1 MVGGA
6 LIKNNTGKNVEY
18 SELMGE
24 VVVDRLVTM
33 KVVSVHD
40 IIESLH
46 NVMEITENQS
56 RRENCK
62 VLINILARKL
72 H

>member
-1 MVGGA
+1 M
-6 LIKNNTGKNVEY
+6 IKNDIGKGFDFN
-18 SELMGE
+18 ELIGQ
-24 VVVDRLVTM
+24 VVVDLLAPASVIT
-33 KVVSVHD
+33 VHD

-46 NVMEITENQS
+46 SVMEITENQS

-62 VLINILARKL
+62 ILIETLARKM

>member
-1 MVGGA
+1 LTKDHTRKGFD
-6 LIKNNTGKNVEY
+6 L
-18 SELMGE
+18 SELIGQ
-24 VVVDRLVTM
+24 VVVDMLAPARVIT
-33 KVVSVHD
+33 VHD

-46 NVMEITENQS
+46 SVMEITENQS

-62 VLINILARKL
+62 LLIETLARKM